1 MTDPAAV
8 VSAMILRFECLT
20 SSALMRG
27 VLLAV
32 AGSTEF
38 GAQVSKQL
46 LELLHVQPGIPNDAT
61 HGYCVYRVISWDGN
75 KTYSVGHD
83 DVFAL
88 PDYLEARLFQGSHG
102 SEMRNTGDLGQF
114 RLPPLLPSA
123 RRLRASPELPPGIP

>member
-46 LELLHVQPGIPNDAT
+46 LELL
-61 HGYCVYRVISWDGN
+61 
-75 KTYSVGHD
+75 
-83 DVFAL
+83 
-88 PDYLEARLFQGSHG
+88 
-102 SEMRNTGDLGQF
+102 LGQL
-114 RLPPLLPSA
+114 RRWLVEEDQVNQLLFGDKLSYLIA
-123 RRLRASPELPPGIP
+123 